1 MWMWMWTGE
10 RAGVHHNFTL
20 ICLLLFR
27 VNGIREAK
35 HLSHIFGTL
44 GVNLTYIYSIC
55 PSIQTPSYHFVRTWE
70 SATFGA

>member
-1 MWMWMWTGE
+1 MWMWMGE

-55 PSIQTPSYHFVRTWE
+55 PPSKHPLITLLERGSPQHLE
-70 SATFGA
+70 HS